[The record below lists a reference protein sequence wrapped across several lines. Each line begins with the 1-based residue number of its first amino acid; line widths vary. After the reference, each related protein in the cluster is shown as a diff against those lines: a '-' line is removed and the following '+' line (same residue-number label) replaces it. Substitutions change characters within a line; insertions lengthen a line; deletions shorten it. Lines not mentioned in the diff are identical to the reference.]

1 MAARTVRV
9 RYLGLVRNVL
19 GVVEEGVELPEG
31 ARVRELV
38 DALSERHGEA
48 FTDVVLRADGRL
60 RPAVHLFI
68 EGQDDE
74 SLGLDAQLPGD
85 YVVMMVEVFPIQGG

>member
-1 MAARTVRV
+1 MWMVTSEPGSSAAIW
-9 RYLGLVRNVL
+9 
-19 GVVEEGVELPEG
+19 
-31 ARVRELV
+31 
-38 DALSERHGEA
+38 SEIRSVKSCEA